1 MDGAGHHPEAADW
14 QAYLAGED
22 APATRADREAH
33 LASCPRCAAELER
46 VRRTLALLTPVE
58 PDELSWRRL
67 QTRVQAELDAPAAP
81 RRRAPRA
88 LGRPLAIAAG
98 LAGLGLVG
106 ALILPRPEPSS
117 PSVGVSAAR
126 PVAWPEIA
134 APAPPLARSEGAL
147 AVAREKDGS
156 DDAPLLSSG
165 LSPFEVRLAAGHRL
179 ELSGHAQ
186 VRVLRDGAES
196 VELALAEGQLEV
208 RAPSPPSEAVS
219 VTVQTPEFTVAGR
232 SPHFVVG
239 RWSDRAF
246 VAVRAGAMA
255 VRTPNEPE
263 RTVVAGERRRLDPIA
278 DPSEPSPRPEPRVAR
293 RRAAAPRRSSAVP
306 ARAPAAASQAP
317 TDPVTRVSVLRA
329 PIRPDP
335 SGPDELSER
344 WASLRAI
351 YFEDGRAADAVALAE
366 ALAADAG
373 PRPEGRWALDLLCQA
388 QLRLGAAE
396 RAVEACQRWLS
407 VEPSAAR
414 AREIHRRLAH
424 LYADHLGRCADA
436 LDHFG
441 ALIVFGRASL
451 LDEDALLGRA
461 RCALELG
468 DLDLAALD
476 LSVLEGQGNRVA
488 RRAEAAALR
497 RRLDTLRTP
506 KEEEKH
512 D

>member
-1 MDGAGHHPEAADW
+1 MEGAGHHPEAADW
-14 QAYLAGED
+14 QAWLAGEG
-22 APATRADREAH
+22 APAIRAEREAH
-33 LASCPRCAAELER
+33 LETCARCAAELER
-46 VRRTLALLTPVE
+46 VRRTLLLLVAPDL
-58 PDELSWRRL
+58 DELSWRRL
-67 QTRVQAELDAPAAP
+67 QSRVQAELDAPAP
-81 RRRAPRA
+81 QRRPTRV

-98 LAGLGLVG
+98 LAGLGLIG
-106 ALILPRPEPSS
+106 ALVLPRPEPSS
-117 PSVGVSAAR
+117 PPPGVSAAA
-126 PVAWPEIA
+126 PLPPPS
-134 APAPPLARSEGAL
+134 PAPPPVPRPPPT
-147 AVAREKDGS
+147 AVAAASEADGG

-179 ELSGHAQ
+179 ELSGHAE

-208 RAPSPPSEAVS
+208 RAPGAPSAPVS

-246 VAVRAGAMA
+246 VAVRAGTMA
-255 VRTPNEPE
+255 VRTAHEPE
-263 RTVVAGERRRLDPIA
+263 RTVAAGERRRLDPPVETA
-278 DPSEPSPRPEPRVAR
+278 DPTVGPEPRPAPP
-293 RRAAAPRRSSAVP
+293 RALAPPP
-306 ARAPAAASQAP
+306 ARGRRPGSRSPVAAAP

-335 SGPDELSER
+335 IGPDELSER
-344 WASLRAI
+344 WTRLRAT
-351 YFEDGRAADAVALAE
+351 YFEDGRAAEAVELAE

-373 PRPEGRWALDLLCQA
+373 SRPEGRWALDLLCQA

-424 LYADHLGRCADA
+424 LYADRLGRCGDA

-488 RRAEAAALR
+488 RRAEASALR
-497 RRLDTLRTP
+497 RRLDAQRTP
-506 KEEEKH
+506 KGEEKH